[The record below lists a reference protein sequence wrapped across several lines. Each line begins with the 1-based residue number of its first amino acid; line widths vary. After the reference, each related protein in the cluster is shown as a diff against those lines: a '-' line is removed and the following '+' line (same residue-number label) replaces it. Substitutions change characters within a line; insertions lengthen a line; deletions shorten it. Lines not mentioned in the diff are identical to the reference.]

1 MGLLTWV
8 SPLDFTP
15 TASHSLWIS
24 GTMTEGDRRM
34 DWKTLLA
41 CITGSVEEQLLLRN
55 EYVVEENRIL
65 RNQIVSWWSRG
76 GCVPGSNSRVGIT
89 GSPAIW
95 GVEHETCKIP
105 D

>member
-1 MGLLTWV
+1 VALSSCVAKKLKCPFFPSFMGLPTWV

-24 GTMTEGDRRM
+24 GTMTEGDRLM

-55 EYVVEENRIL
+55 EYVIEENQQNPR
-65 RNQIVSWWSRG
+65 
-76 GCVPGSNSRVGIT
+76 NSRRNTLPTERIDW
-89 GSPAIW
+89 PL
-95 GVEHETCKIP
+95 
-105 D
+105 